1 MIAALAGLA
10 PHLAAVEREMA
21 AALADPEPRVAALI
35 ADLGR
40 FHGKMLRPALLLLV
54 AESLGRVGPE
64 HYRLGAALELIHTAT
79 LIHDDLIDDGTVRRG
94 VPTAHV
100 RLGNTTAVLLGDY
113 FYTRAFALVADLGD
127 IGRIK
132 RITEVTGVICRGEL
146 HQQVVARDTSLSEAE
161 YERIIY
167 AKTACL
173 TELAAEYGALD
184 GDAGQRA
191 AAAEFGR
198 LCGMAFQIADD
209 CLDLAG
215 DALKVGKTLATDL
228 ERGRMTL
235 PILRHL
241 AAAPDRAA
249 AERRLLG
256 AVSAEAVE
264 SMRAEVV
271 AGGALASALASA
283 HRLAAQARAVL
294 APLPPGP
301 GRERLA
307 ELAEFLVARDH

>member
-1 MIAALAGLA
+1 
-10 PHLAAVEREMA
+10 
-21 AALADPEPRVAALI
+21 
-35 ADLGR
+35 
-40 FHGKMLRPALLLLV
+40 
-54 AESLGRVGPE
+54 
-64 HYRLGAALELIHTAT
+64 
-79 LIHDDLIDDGTVRRG
+79 
-94 VPTAHV
+94 V

-113 FYTRAFALVADLGD
+113 FYTRAFALVANLGDLG
-127 IGRIK
+127 RIR

-146 HQQVVARDTSLSEAE
+146 HQQCAARDTALTEAE

-173 TELAAEYGALD
+173 TELAAEYGALA
-184 GDAGQRA
+184 GSDAQRA
-191 AAAEFGR
+191 AAASYGR

-215 DALKVGKTLATDL
+215 DAHKVGKTLATDL

-241 AAAPDRAA
+241 AAAADRTA
-249 AERRLLG
+249 AERRLLA

-264 SMRAEVV
+264 AMRAEVV
-271 AGGALASALASA
+271 AGGALASATATASD
-283 HRLAAQARAVL
+283 LVAQARAAL
-294 APLPPGP
+294 APFPPGP

-307 ELAEFLVARDH
+307 ELAGFLVARDH